1 MSTLLCPT
9 QIRLHQQPRF
19 DCPKYKLG
27 TRSVYYLL
35 YKRVVHSSDGGLYV
49 VEASLV
55 KQEQF
60 VNDRGIS
67 NKTEKSSQ
75 WDATGFFAVLDSRP
89 DL

>member
-1 MSTLLCPT
+1 MSEMSYLT

-60 VNDRGIS
+60 VNDSGIL
-67 NKTEKSSQ
+67 K
-75 WDATGFFAVLDSRP
+75 
-89 DL
+89 

>member
-1 MSTLLCPT
+1 LYPT

-55 KQEQF
+55 K
-60 VNDRGIS
+60 
-67 NKTEKSSQ
+67 
-75 WDATGFFAVLDSRP
+75 
-89 DL
+89 

>member
-1 MSTLLCPT
+1 MAGSSARTSGDDTMREMSYLT
-9 QIRLHQQPRF
+9 QIQLHQQPRS

-27 TRSVYYLL
+27 TRSVYHLL

-60 VNDRGIS
+60 VNDSGIL
-67 NKTEKSSQ
+67 K
-75 WDATGFFAVLDSRP
+75 
-89 DL
+89 